1 MTNAAALLI
10 LVCTVSVGSGIRI
23 LAIFPTPSYSHQ
35 IVFQTYIGELAKEGY
50 DVSLISPTF
59 SNIPNIT
66 EYNVK
71 ESHEMFNLLLNR
83 SRKFHKRGIIS
94 DVTSVTRSNYRGLL
108 YLLQQQ
114 FQLPVVQKLL
124 ANKNNDTY
132 DLIITEAFF
141 NYPLAFSHVYK
152 APVIQFSSGYGVA
165 ENFETLGAVS
175 RHPKYFPNMW
185 RSKYRHLSHS
195 ESVDELYTEFRLYN
209 EFKGLANDEYDMMQ
223 KQFGSDLPDMN
234 TLKRNVQ
241 MLFVNVPAIFD
252 NNRPVPPNIQYL
264 GGLHLARPMNTEL
277 SYPIKSYL
285 DKCVRGVI
293 YVSFGSAIKTSD
305 IGTEFLNVFID
316 TFRALPY
323 DILWNTNI
331 NISNLPNNVH
341 THNWLPQR
349 ELLHHRNVVGF
360 VTQGGVQSTDESI
373 DALVP
378 LIGVPMMGDQFFNTN
393 RYIEL
398 GIGTAVDSLKVTSQ
412 KLTDAILS
420 VVHNATILSN
430 LKRLYDVINDQ
441 PMKPLQ
447 KAIYWT
453 KYILKHRFDS
463 MLVTSTAY
471 KEFYTSCLG
480 SYGNNLFKECE

>member
-1 MTNAAALLI
+1 
-10 LVCTVSVGSGIRI
+10 
-23 LAIFPTPSYSHQ
+23 
-35 IVFQTYIGELAKEGY
+35 
-50 DVSLISPTF
+50 
-59 SNIPNIT
+59 
-66 EYNVK
+66 
-71 ESHEMFNLLLNR
+71 
-83 SRKFHKRGIIS
+83 
-94 DVTSVTRSNYRGLL
+94 
-108 YLLQQQ
+108 
-114 FQLPVVQKLL
+114 
-124 ANKNNDTY
+124 
-132 DLIITEAFF
+132 
-141 NYPLAFSHVYK
+141 
-152 APVIQFSSGYGVA
+152 VIQFSSGYGVA

-430 LKRLYDVINDQ
+430 LKRLHDVINDQ